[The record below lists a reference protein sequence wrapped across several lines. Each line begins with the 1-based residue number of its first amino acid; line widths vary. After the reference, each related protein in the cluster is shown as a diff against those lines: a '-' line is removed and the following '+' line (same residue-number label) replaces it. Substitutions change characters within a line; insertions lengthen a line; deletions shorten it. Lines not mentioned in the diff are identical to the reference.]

1 MGAYDC
7 AEIGELVGIFTLLL
21 LSKRYSFHNTGLYR
35 DDGLS
40 VFRDITGQQAE
51 KHKNLIQK
59 IFKDKGLQIII
70 KCNLK
75 RVDYLDITLKF

>member
-1 MGAYDC
+1 MAAYDC

-21 LSKRYSFHNTGLYR
+21 LSKRYSFNNTGLYR